1 VPVLGK
7 KEAGEE
13 QAHPPM
19 LPDRSGQGQ
28 EGWLYMKVIGDELDL
43 EVRSHRLH
51 GQRFGSPSAPLV
63 VGLHG
68 LSLNMKAFDFVG
80 ERLGGDALQLVAL
93 DLRGRGHSDTTSPGT
108 YGWDNHALDVL
119 AVADVLGFER
129 FSLVGQSMG
138 GSVAMKAAEIDGAR
152 LDAVV
157 LVDIAGRVDPGIG
170 PAIAAATEHIDQPYA
185 SVESYLDAV
194 KAQGLA
200 DPWNEYWDRVYRYQL
215 VEGSTAT
222 GVRSLVDPGA
232 VAEDRAYTLTQ
243 DPYARW
249 RHLTMPTLL
258 VRATREMRPGAGHVV
273 PAPDRDRFAREVAH
287 GTVVEVDA
295 NHLTVNTHPDTP
307 AAIGTFLA
315 EVSSHRSHRRT

>member
-1 VPVLGK
+1 
-7 KEAGEE
+7 
-13 QAHPPM
+13 M
-19 LPDRSGQGQ
+19 LPDQSGQGQ
-28 EGWLYMKVIGDELDL
+28 EGWLSYGCEMKIIGEEMDI

-80 ERLGGDALQLVAL
+80 ERLGAGDALQLVAL
-93 DLRGRGHSDTTSPGT
+93 DLRGRGHSATTPPGT
-108 YGWDNHALDVL
+108 YGWDSHALDVL
-119 AVADVLGFER
+119 AVADALGFER

-157 LVDIAGRVDPGIG
+157 LVDIAGQVDPGIG
-170 PAIAAATEHIDQPYA
+170 PAIAAATAHIDQPYA

-200 DPWNEYWDRVYRYQL
+200 DPWDEYWDRVYRYQL
-215 VEGSTAT
+215 VEEATST

-232 VAEDRAYTLTQ
+232 VAEDRAYTQTQ

-258 VRATREMRPGAGHVV
+258 VRATRELRPGSGFVV
-273 PAPDRDRFAREVAH
+273 PAGDRDRFLRDVPQGA
-287 GTVVEVDA
+287 VVEVDA
-295 NHLTVNTHPDTP
+295 NHLTVNTHGDTP
-307 AAIGTFLA
+307 AAIGAFLA
-315 EVSSHRSHRRT
+315 DVSSHR